1 MQLAAHVLHGAVAG
15 LREDKGWA
23 GLGRAGRP
31 PAGNCPA
38 PEREEGRGRR
48 ADWMPPQTKQ
58 RLKGQAAGDA
68 SHCPAGQLAQVSTRI
83 STTWSSSPRSD
94 LQPEPGGGAAAEDK
108 AWSPS
113 PWPALLP
120 TMPVSTA
127 SRS

>member
-1 MQLAAHVLHGAVAG
+1 MPAC
-15 LREDKGWA
+15 RKPP
-23 GLGRAGRP
+23 RP
-31 PAGNCPA
+31 RK
-38 PEREEGRGRR
+38 REEGRGRR
-48 ADWMPPQTKQ
+48 ADRMPPQPSWQSQTKQ
-58 RLKGQAAGDA
+58 RLKGRAAGDT